1 MSLFHVVHAEMIQD
15 LEQGYHSWLRQT
27 NREREQWSVEEL
39 LEDNNSTR
47 LYFLECVGFIKQPKR
62 TIWKRFFDMVS
73 DR

>member
-1 MSLFHVVHAEMIQD
+1 MSLFNVVHAEMIND
-15 LEQGYHSWLRQT
+15 LEQGYGSWLRQT
-27 NREREQWSVEEL
+27 NRERDTWQDDL